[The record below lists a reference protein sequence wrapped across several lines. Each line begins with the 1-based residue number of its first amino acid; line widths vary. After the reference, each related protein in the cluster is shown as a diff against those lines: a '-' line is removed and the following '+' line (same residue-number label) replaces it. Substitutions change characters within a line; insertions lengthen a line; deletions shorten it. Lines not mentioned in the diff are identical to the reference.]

1 MSKYKKKT
9 ANKRVLKRKTRPAAK
24 RETNIKNDNIPMRP
38 AVQKRRAN
46 IQNEYDSNPSQH
58 KEIRVINGTKF
69 IKQKKR
75 IIVFFVVFV
84 LLLAVVLFSA
94 LTPTGPFEYFHN
106 KILSIGNGSFPA
118 SLSGGELLNAFSADK
133 LTYTITDTHAEIFN
147 NSGKLLFSRQHEFNS
162 PSISVASQR
171 ALIYDRGGKKLY
183 IYNNSDVIHDI
194 TLQNNIY
201 CASIGRNGSFAVAS
215 ESIGYTSQVEVFNKN
230 VNTKYVWYSSDELV
244 NSVVLSNSGNRVA
257 VATVNVSGGQYK
269 SKVYVFK
276 YSSAD
281 PLFVLEYDGIIYSL
295 ETISNSRFLV
305 VTDDS
310 VDFVK
315 WNKGERI
322 QVENKYSLN
331 VFRRNERNINA
342 VVTGNNSSNNIT
354 LLNRKGKELA
364 SFDFNGAVTD
374 VSVMEKRIF
383 VLSDS
388 YLYILDYEG
397 NVLSPTV
404 NLSSYNRIFAL
415 DKNNVIAAGNF
426 GLNKVKAE

>member
-9 ANKRVLKRKTRPAAK
+9 ANKRVLKRKTRPVAK
-24 RETNIKNDNIPMRP
+24 REVNIKNDNVPMRP
-38 AVQKRRAN
+38 VSQKHAKVQKRHEVKPTEQKA
-46 IQNEYDSNPSQH
+46 
-58 KEIRVINGTKF
+58 IRVINGTKL

-75 IIVFFVVFV
+75 IIVFLIVFV

-133 LTYTITDTHAEIFN
+133 LTYTITDSHAEIFN

-183 IYNNSDVIHDI
+183 IYNNNDVIHDI
-194 TLQNNIY
+194 TLQNDIY
-201 CASIGRNGSFAVAS
+201 CASIGRNGNFAVAS
-215 ESIGYTSQVEVFNKN
+215 ESVGYTSQVEVFNKN

-244 NSVVLSNSGNRVA
+244 NSVALSNNGNRVA
-257 VATVNVSGGQYK
+257 VATVDVSGGQYK

-281 PLFVLEYDGIIYSL
+281 PLFVLEYDGIIYSI
-295 ETISNSRFLV
+295 ETISNSRFIV

-315 WNKGERI
+315 WNKGERLK
-322 QVENKYSLN
+322 VENKYSLN
-331 VFRRNERNINA
+331 VFRRNDRNISA

-354 LLNRKGKELA
+354 LLNRRGKELA
-364 SFDFNGAVTD
+364 SFDFNGSVTD
-374 VSVMEKRIF
+374 VSVIEKNVF

-397 NVLSPTV
+397 KVLSPTI
-404 NLSSYNRIFAL
+404 NLSSYNRIFAI
-415 DKNNVIAAGNF
+415 DKSSVIAAGNF
-426 GLNKVKAE
+426 GLNKVRAE